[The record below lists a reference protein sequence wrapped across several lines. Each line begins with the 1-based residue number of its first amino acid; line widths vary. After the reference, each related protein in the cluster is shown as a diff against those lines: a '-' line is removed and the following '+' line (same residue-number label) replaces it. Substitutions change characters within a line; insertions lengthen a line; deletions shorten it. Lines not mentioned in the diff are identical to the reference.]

1 MTKFEA
7 AEVTRARAFLAAG
20 AADHAARSLAALWRA
35 ARTTR
40 SQHAIRAAI
49 DELVPGRVDCNGI
62 AR

>member
-7 AEVTRARAFLAAG
+7 SEIARARAFLAAG
-20 AADHAARSLAALWRA
+20 AADHAARSLATLWRA
-35 ARTTR
+35 ARTAR
-40 SQHAIRAAI
+40 SQHAIRAVI

>member
-1 MTKFEA
+1 MTKFES
-7 AEVTRARAFLAAG
+7 AEVTRARAYIRMG
-20 AADHAARSLAALWRA
+20 AADLAARSLAALWRS

-49 DELVPGRVDCNGI
+49 DELVPGRVDANGI